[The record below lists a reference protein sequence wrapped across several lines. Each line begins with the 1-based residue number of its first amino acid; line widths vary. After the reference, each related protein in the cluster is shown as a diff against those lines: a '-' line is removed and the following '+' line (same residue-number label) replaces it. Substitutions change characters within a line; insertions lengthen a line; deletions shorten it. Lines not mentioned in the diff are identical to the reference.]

1 MEKKNNL
8 IKNNINNNNIVLKDI
23 NKPNNENETDGNKI
37 PLVNTEN
44 NDDNNNGEFQVGT
57 LGEDIEKIV
66 GDNNYDNKINFI
78 DFLLNNIYCKSCKRK
93 KKQDMINICNEI
105 VAKYLSVE
113 NIIYN
118 QIMMEKLCK
127 DYKWN
132 DPIHNK
138 IIDNDF
144 TLNLKEYLK

>member
-1 MEKKNNL
+1 
-8 IKNNINNNNIVLKDI
+8 
-23 NKPNNENETDGNKI
+23 
-37 PLVNTEN
+37 
-44 NDDNNNGEFQVGT
+44 
-57 LGEDIEKIV
+57 
-66 GDNNYDNKINFI
+66 
-78 DFLLNNIYCKSCKRK
+78 
-93 KKQDMINICNEI
+93 MINICNEI

-118 QIMMEKLCK
+118 QIMMEKLWE